1 MALKIVRTK
10 MLLEEPLF
18 YYREILKTHPQS
30 YLAEDDAQVI
40 IGIDCDYFDGFKM
53 SFEALRLKF
62 DEVKGAKE
70 GASEFKNA
78 SFAGLFGVLGYDI
91 VRTFENIGAPKQ
103 ALYDFPPFFYAD
115 AANYLHYDKISK
127 IYDFYGKDIGI
138 YESLRELSSQA
149 LQQGDAEAAGVPQ
162 GAARTDAAIKG
173 GSKLQNAAK
182 PAPQKKELK
191 FKILTDL
198 DAEESHFSVMVEV
211 AKEKIKSGDVFQ
223 VVLGEI
229 LEVGTNLGSLEFYE
243 RLKKNNPSPYM
254 FHFPTPYGCV
264 AGSSPE
270 LIMEIKKDEIFVA
283 PIAGTRSRGANAE
296 ADAALERELLSDEK
310 ELAEHRMLIDLARN
324 DIGKFAAPASVRV
337 QNAIRVVRYESVMH
351 IVSEVYGSKP
361 RGVSAFEVLSTIFP
375 AGTLSGSPKI
385 RAMQIINE
393 LERYERGI
401 YGGGIGF
408 WRFSGDVMQAILIR
422 SAIFVN
428 RDAQNSCSDEN
439 FKRNSCLNLDATCS
453 GINSQA
459 TELCYDE
466 NPETTKLR
474 GAAAQKGSG
483 GAQNLA
489 RASERDARLNLKAC
503 AGGGALNLEHGS
515 FNRAMRFEAAKFNA
529 ENFGCEGLSN
539 LVFIGAGAGIVYDS
553 SPKSEYAE
561 ICKKRK
567 SPLKAIE
574 ELCEEA

>member
-1 MALKIVRTK
+1 

-30 YLAEDDAQVI
+30 YLAEDDRQVI

-62 DEVKGAKE
+62 DEVNGAKA

-91 VRTFENIGAPKQ
+91 VRAFENIGAPKQ

-127 IYDFYGKDIGI
+127 IYDFYGKDAEI
-138 YESLRELSSQA
+138 YESLRGLSPQASQ
-149 LQQGDAEAAGVPQ
+149 QSAEAEGAPQ
-162 GAARTDAAIKG
+162 SAAKADAAIKD
-173 GSKLQNAAK
+173 GSKSQVAAK
-182 PAPQKKELK
+182 PEPKKKELK

-198 DAEESHFSVMVEV
+198 GAEESHFSAMVEA

-337 QNAIRVVRYESVMH
+337 QNAMRVVRYESVMH
-351 IVSEVYGSKP
+351 IVSEVYGTKP

-408 WRFSGDVMQAILIR
+408 WRFNGDVMQAILIR

-428 RDAQNSCSDEN
+428 RDAQNACSDEN
-439 FKRNSCLNLDATCS
+439 SKRNSNLNLNAACGEEKSEAT
-453 GINSQA
+453 G
-459 TELCYDE
+459 LCGGE
-466 NPETTKLR
+466 NPETTEFC
-474 GAAAQKGSG
+474 GVATQKGSG
-483 GAQNLA
+483 ESQNLA
-489 RASERDARLNLKAC
+489 RA
-503 AGGGALNLEHGS
+503 GGEALNLESKPS
-515 FNRAMRFEAAKFNA
+515 FSRAIRFEVAKFSA
-529 ENFGCEGLSN
+529 ENFGCEGLNN

-567 SPLKAIE
+567 SPLKVIE
-574 ELCEEA
+574 ELCEEV

>member
-1 MALKIVRTK
+1 

-91 VRTFENIGAPKQ
+91 VRAFENIGAPKQ

-127 IYDFYGKDIGI
+127 IYDFYGKDAQI
-138 YESLRELSSQA
+138 YENLRGLSPQASQ
-149 LQQGDAEAAGVPQ
+149 QAAVETAAASQ
-162 GAARTDAAIKG
+162 SAARADAAIKG
-173 GSKLQNAAK
+173 GSKSQGASE
-182 PAPQKKELK
+182 PAPRKKELK

-198 DAEESHFSVMVEV
+198 GVEESHFSAMVEA

-229 LEVGTNLGSLEFYE
+229 LKIGTNLGSLDFYE

-337 QNAIRVVRYESVMH
+337 QNAMRIVRYESVMH
-351 IVSEVYGSKP
+351 IVSEVYGNKP

-428 RDAQNSCSDEN
+428 RDAQNSCSDED
-439 FKRNSCLNLDATCS
+439 FKRNSGLNLDAAC
-453 GINSQA
+453 GKGNSEA
-459 TELCYDE
+459 MGLCDGENPKTTELC
-466 NPETTKLR
+466 

-483 GAQNLA
+483 EAQNLA
-489 RASERDARLNLKAC
+489 RTSERDARLNLKAR
-503 AGGGALNLEHGS
+503 AGGGALNLESGPS
-515 FNRAMRFEAAKFNA
+515 FSRAMRFEAAKFSA

-574 ELCEEA
+574 ELCEEV

>member
-1 MALKIVRTK
+1 

-53 SFEALRLKF
+53 SFEALKIKF

-91 VRTFENIGAPKQ
+91 VRSFENIGAPKQ
-103 ALYDFPPFFYAD
+103 ALYNFPPFFYAD

-127 IYDFYGKDIGI
+127 IYDFYGKDAQI

-149 LQQGDAEAAGVPQ
+149 SQQGDAEAAGVPQ
-162 GAARTDAAIKG
+162 SAARTDAAIKNEAK
-173 GSKLQNAAK
+173 SQNAAK
-182 PAPQKKELK
+182 LAPQKRELK

-198 DAEESHFSVMVEV
+198 GAEESHFSAMVEA

-229 LEVGTNLGSLEFYE
+229 LKIGTNLGSLDFYE

-337 QNAIRVVRYESVMH
+337 QNAMRIVRYESVMH

-428 RDAQNSCSDEN
+428 RDE
-439 FKRNSCLNLDATCS
+439 
-453 GINSQA
+453 
-459 TELCYDE
+459 
-466 NPETTKLR
+466 
-474 GAAAQKGSG
+474 
-483 GAQNLA
+483 AQNLKP
-489 RASERDARLNLKAC
+489 RASKRDATLNFKAR
-503 AGGGALNLEHGS
+503 AGGGVLNLES
-515 FNRAMRFEAAKFNA
+515 EPRFSRAMRFETAKFSA
-529 ENFGCEGLSN
+529 ENFGCEGLNN

-553 SPKSEYAE
+553 SSKSEYAE

-567 SPLKAIE
+567 SPLKAIK
-574 ELCEEA
+574 ELCEEV

>member
-1 MALKIVRTK
+1 

-62 DEVKGAKE
+62 DEVKGAKA

-91 VRTFENIGAPKQ
+91 VRAFENIGAPKQ

-127 IYDFYGKDIGI
+127 IYDFYGKDAQI
-138 YESLRELSSQA
+138 YESLRGLSSQA
-149 LQQGDAEAAGVPQ
+149 SQQAAVETAAASQ
-162 GAARTDAAIKG
+162 SAARADAAIKG
-173 GSKLQNAAK
+173 GSKSQAALQ
-182 PAPQKKELK
+182 PAPCKKELK

-198 DAEESHFSVMVEV
+198 GAEESHFSAMVEA

-337 QNAIRVVRYESVMH
+337 QNAMRVVRYESVMH

-361 RGVSAFEVLSTIFP
+361 RGVSAFEVLGTIFP

-428 RDAQNSCSDEN
+428 R
-439 FKRNSCLNLDATCS
+439 
-453 GINSQA
+453 
-459 TELCYDE
+459 
-466 NPETTKLR
+466 
-474 GAAAQKGSG
+474 GA
-483 GAQNLA
+483 AQNLPD
-489 RASERDARLNLKAC
+489 RASKRDATLSLKAR
-503 AGGGALNLEHGS
+503 AGGGALNLESEPS
-515 FNRAMRFEAAKFNA
+515 FSRAMRFEAAKFSA
-529 ENFGCEGLSN
+529 ENFGCEGLNN

-553 SPKSEYAE
+553 SPKSEYTE

>member
-1 MALKIVRTK
+1 

-53 SFEALRLKF
+53 SFEALKLKF
-62 DEVKGAKE
+62 DEVKSAKE

-91 VRTFENIGAPKQ
+91 VRAFENIGAPKQ

-127 IYDFYGKDIGI
+127 IYDFYGKDAKI

-149 LQQGDAEAAGVPQ
+149 SQQSSVEEGAAPQ
-162 GAARTDAAIKG
+162 SAARTDTAIK
-173 GSKLQNAAK
+173 SEAKSQNAPK
-182 PAPQKKELK
+182 SAPQKRELK

-198 DAEESHFSVMVEV
+198 GAEESHFSAMVEA

-229 LEVGTNLGSLEFYE
+229 LKIGTNLGSLDFYE

-337 QNAIRVVRYESVMH
+337 QNAMRVVRYESVMH

-361 RGVSAFEVLSTIFP
+361 RGISAFEVLSTIFP

-428 RDAQNSCSDEN
+428 RGGQDSCSDEN
-439 FKRNSCLNLDATCS
+439 FKRNSRLNLSAAC
-453 GINSQA
+453 GEINSEA
-459 TELCYDE
+459 TGLC
-466 NPETTKLR
+466 

-483 GAQNLA
+483 EAQNLE
-489 RASERDARLNLKAC
+489 SGPNF
-503 AGGGALNLEHGS
+503 S
-515 FNRAMRFEAAKFNA
+515 RAMRFEAAKFNA

-574 ELCEEA
+574 ELYEEV

>member
-1 MALKIVRTK
+1 

-53 SFEALRLKF
+53 SFEALKLKF
-62 DEVKGAKE
+62 DELKSAKT
-70 GASEFKNA
+70 GASKFKNA

-91 VRTFENIGAPKQ
+91 VRAFENIGAPKQ

-115 AANYLHYDKISK
+115 AANYLRYDKISK
-127 IYDFYGKDIGI
+127 IYDFYGKDTKI

-149 LQQGDAEAAGVPQ
+149 SQQSSAEAAGAPQ
-162 GAARTDAAIKG
+162 STVRTDAAIKS
-173 GSKLQNAAK
+173 GSKSQNAPK
-182 PAPQKKELK
+182 LAPQKKELK
-191 FKILTDL
+191 FTILTDL
-198 DAEESHFSVMVEV
+198 GAEESHFSAMVEA

-229 LEVGTNLGSLEFYE
+229 LKIGTNLGSLEFYE

-283 PIAGTRSRGANAE
+283 PIAGTRSRGVNAE

-337 QNAIRVVRYESVMH
+337 QNAMRVVRYESVMH
-351 IVSEVYGSKP
+351 IVSEVYGTKP

-428 RDAQNSCSDEN
+428 RDAQDSCSDED
-439 FKRNSCLNLDATCS
+439 FKRNSGLNLDAACS
-453 GINSQA
+453 EEKSET
-459 TELCYDE
+459 TELCDVE
-466 NPETTKLR
+466 NPETTELC
-474 GAAAQKGSG
+474 GVAAQKCSG
-483 GAQNLA
+483 EAQNLA
-489 RASERDARLNLKAC
+489 RTSERDATLNLKAR
-503 AGGGALNLEHGS
+503 AGHRSLNLESEPS
-515 FNRAMRFEAAKFNA
+515 FSRAMRFETAKFSA

-574 ELCEEA
+574 ELCEKA

>member
-1 MALKIVRTK
+1 

-62 DEVKGAKE
+62 DEVKGAKK

-91 VRTFENIGAPKQ
+91 VRAFENIGAPKQ

-127 IYDFYGKDIGI
+127 IYDFYGKDAQI
-138 YESLRELSSQA
+138 YEKLRELSSQA
-149 LQQGDAEAAGVPQ
+149 LQQGVAETAGAPQ
-162 GAARTDAAIKG
+162 SAARTDAAIKR
-173 GSKLQNAAK
+173 GSKSQSAAK

-198 DAEESHFSVMVEV
+198 GAEESHFSAMVEA

-337 QNAIRVVRYESVMH
+337 QNAMRVVRYESVMH

-361 RGVSAFEVLSTIFP
+361 RGVSAFEVLGTIFP

-428 RDAQNSCSDEN
+428 RDAQNSCSDED
-439 FKRNSCLNLDATCS
+439 FKRNSNLNLGAACG

-459 TELCYDE
+459 MGLCDGE
-466 NPETTKLR
+466 NPKTTGLC

-483 GAQNLA
+483 EAQNLA
-489 RASERDARLNLKAC
+489 RASECDARLNLKTR
-503 AGGGALNLEHGS
+503 AGCGALNLENGS

-574 ELCEEA
+574 ELCKEV

>member
-1 MALKIVRTK
+1 

-30 YLAEDDAQVI
+30 YLAEDDRQVI

-91 VRTFENIGAPKQ
+91 VRAFENIGAPKQ

-115 AANYLHYDKISK
+115 AANYLRYDKISK
-127 IYDFYGKDIGI
+127 IYDFYGKDAQI
-138 YESLRELSSQA
+138 YESLRGLSPQASQ
-149 LQQGDAEAAGVPQ
+149 QSAEAAGTPQ
-162 GAARTDAAIKG
+162 SAARTDAAIKG
-173 GSKLQNAAK
+173 EVKSQSAPQ
-182 PAPQKKELK
+182 PAPCKKELK

-198 DAEESHFSVMVEV
+198 GAEESHFSAMVEA

-229 LEVGTNLGSLEFYE
+229 LEVGTNLGSLDFYE

-337 QNAIRVVRYESVMH
+337 QNAMRIVRYESVMH
-351 IVSEVYGSKP
+351 IVSEVYGTKP
-361 RGVSAFEVLSTIFP
+361 RGVSAFEVLGTIFP

-428 RDAQNSCSDEN
+428 RDAQNFCSDED
-439 FKRNSCLNLDATCS
+439 FKRNSNLNLNAACG

-459 TELCYDE
+459 MGLCDGE
-466 NPETTKLR
+466 NPETAEFCGT
-474 GAAAQKGSG
+474 AAQKGG
-483 GAQNLA
+483 GEAQNLPA
-489 RASERDARLNLKAC
+489 RASKRDATLNLKAR
-503 AGGGALNLEHGS
+503 AGGGALNLESEPHFS
-515 FNRAMRFEAAKFNA
+515 RAMRFEAAKFNA
-529 ENFGCEGLSN
+529 ENFGCEMLSN

-574 ELCEEA
+574 ELCEEV

>member
-1 MALKIVRTK
+1 

-18 YYREILKTHPQS
+18 YYREILKMHPQS
-30 YLAEDDAQVI
+30 YLAEDDRQVI

-91 VRTFENIGAPKQ
+91 VRAFENIGAPKQ

-127 IYDFYGKDIGI
+127 IYDFYGKDAEI
-138 YESLRELSSQA
+138 YENLRGLSPQASQ
-149 LQQGDAEAAGVPQ
+149 QSAEAAGTPQ
-162 GAARTDAAIKG
+162 SAARADAAIKG
-173 GSKLQNAAK
+173 GSKSQGASE
-182 PAPQKKELK
+182 PEPQKKGLK

-198 DAEESHFSVMVEV
+198 GAEESHFSAMVEA

-229 LEVGTNLGSLEFYE
+229 LEVGTNMGSLEFYE

-337 QNAIRVVRYESVMH
+337 QNAMRVVRYESVMH
-351 IVSEVYGSKP
+351 IVSEIYGSKP
-361 RGVSAFEVLSTIFP
+361 RGVSAFEVLGTIFP

-428 RDAQNSCSDEN
+428 R
-439 FKRNSCLNLDATCS
+439 
-453 GINSQA
+453 
-459 TELCYDE
+459 
-466 NPETTKLR
+466 
-474 GAAAQKGSG
+474 G
-483 GAQNLA
+483 GQNLKP
-489 RASERDARLNLKAC
+489 RASKREATLNLKAR
-503 AGGGALNLEHGS
+503 AGGEALNLESEPS
-515 FNRAMRFEAAKFNA
+515 FSRAMRFEAAKFSA
-529 ENFGCEGLSN
+529 ENFGCERLNN

>member
-1 MALKIVRTK
+1 

-53 SFEALRLKF
+53 SFEALKLKF
-62 DEVKGAKE
+62 DEVKSAKA

-91 VRTFENIGAPKQ
+91 VRAFENIGSPKQ
-103 ALYDFPPFFYAD
+103 VLYDFPPFFYAD

-127 IYDFYGKDIGI
+127 IYDFYGKDAQI
-138 YESLRELSSQA
+138 YESLRGLSPQASQ
-149 LQQGDAEAAGVPQ
+149 QSAEAAGTPQ
-162 GAARTDAAIKG
+162 SAAKADAAIKS
-173 GSKLQNAAK
+173 GSKSQGASEPEPK
-182 PAPQKKELK
+182 KKELK

-198 DAEESHFSVMVEV
+198 GAEESHFSAMVEA

-337 QNAIRVVRYESVMH
+337 QNAMRIVRYESVMH

-428 RDAQNSCSDEN
+428 RDAQDSCSDED
-439 FKRNSCLNLDATCS
+439 FKRNSNLNLDSVCGEEKS
-453 GINSQA
+453 EA
-459 TELCYDE
+459 TEICDFV
-466 NPETTKLR
+466 
-474 GAAAQKGSG
+474 AQKSSG
-483 GAQNLA
+483 EAQNLKP
-489 RASERDARLNLKAC
+489 RAGGCEATLNLKARV
-503 AGGGALNLEHGS
+503 GGAALNLESEPS
-515 FNRAMRFEAAKFNA
+515 FSRAMRFEAAKFSA

>member
-1 MALKIVRTK
+1 

-53 SFEALRLKF
+53 SFEALKLKF
-62 DEVKGAKE
+62 DEVKSAKE

-91 VRTFENIGAPKQ
+91 VRAFENIGAPKQ

-127 IYDFYGKDIGI
+127 IYDFYGKDAKI

-149 LQQGDAEAAGVPQ
+149 SQQSSAEAAGAPQ
-162 GAARTDAAIKG
+162 STARTDAAIK
-173 GSKLQNAAK
+173 SEARSQNAAK
-182 PAPQKKELK
+182 LAPQKKELK

-198 DAEESHFSVMVEV
+198 GAEESNFSAMVEA

-229 LEVGTNLGSLEFYE
+229 LKIGTNLGSLDFYE

-337 QNAIRVVRYESVMH
+337 QNAMRVVRYESVMH

-408 WRFSGDVMQAILIR
+408 WRFGGDVMQAILIR

-428 RDAQNSCSDEN
+428 RGGQNSCLDEN
-439 FKRNSCLNLDATCS
+439 FKRNSCLNLDAACG

-459 TELCYDE
+459 TELCDF
-466 NPETTKLR
+466 
-474 GAAAQKGSG
+474 AAQKDG
-483 GAQNLA
+483 GEAQNLLA
-489 RASERDARLNLKAC
+489 RASKCDATLNLKAR
-503 AGGGALNLEHGS
+503 AGGTALNLESKPS
-515 FNRAMRFEAAKFNA
+515 FSRAMRFEAAKFNA
-529 ENFGCEGLSN
+529 ENFGCERLSN

-553 SPKSEYAE
+553 SPNSEYAE

-574 ELCEEA
+574 ELCEEV

>member
-1 MALKIVRTK
+1 

-53 SFEALRLKF
+53 SFEALKLKF
-62 DEVKGAKE
+62 DEVKSAKA

-91 VRTFENIGAPKQ
+91 VRAFENIGAPKQ

-127 IYDFYGKDIGI
+127 IYDFYGKDAQI
-138 YESLRELSSQA
+138 YENLRELSLQASQ
-149 LQQGDAEAAGVPQ
+149 QSSAEDGAAPQ
-162 GAARTDAAIKG
+162 GAARMDAAIQS
-173 GSKLQNAAK
+173 GSKSQNAAK
-182 PAPQKKELK
+182 PAPQKRELK

-198 DAEESHFSVMVEV
+198 GAEESHFSAMVEA

-296 ADAALERELLSDEK
+296 ADAVLERELLSDEK

-337 QNAIRVVRYESVMH
+337 QNAMHIVRYESVMH
-351 IVSEVYGSKP
+351 IVSEVYGTKP

-408 WRFSGDVMQAILIR
+408 WRFNGDVMQAILIR

-428 RDAQNSCSDEN
+428 RGGQNFCSDEN
-439 FKRNSCLNLDATCS
+439 SKRNSNLNLGAACGEEKS
-453 GINSQA
+453 EA
-459 TELCYDE
+459 TELCDGE
-466 NPETTKLR
+466 NPKTTGLC

-483 GAQNLA
+483 EAQNLA
-489 RASERDARLNLKAC
+489 RASECDARLNLKTR
-503 AGGGALNLEHGS
+503 AGCGALNLENGS

-574 ELCEEA
+574 ELCKEV

>member
-1 MALKIVRTK
+1 

-91 VRTFENIGAPKQ
+91 VRAFENIGAPKQ

-127 IYDFYGKDIGI
+127 IYDFYGKDAQI
-138 YESLRELSSQA
+138 YESLRELSPQASQQVA
-149 LQQGDAEAAGVPQ
+149 AEAEGAPH
-162 GAARTDAAIKG
+162 GAARADAAIKG
-173 GSKLQNAAK
+173 EVKSQS
-182 PAPQKKELK
+182 APQKKELK
-191 FKILTDL
+191 FKILTDMG
-198 DAEESHFSVMVEV
+198 AEESHFSAMVEA

-337 QNAIRVVRYESVMH
+337 QNAMRVVRYESVMH

-408 WRFSGDVMQAILIR
+408 WRFNGDVMQAILIR

-439 FKRNSCLNLDATCS
+439 SKRNSNLNL
-453 GINSQA
+453 NSACGEEKSEA
-459 TELCYDE
+459 TELCDF
-466 NPETTKLR
+466 
-474 GAAAQKGSG
+474 AAQKSSDV
-483 GAQNLA
+483 AQNLKP
-489 RASERDARLNLKAC
+489 RAGEHEATLNLKAC
-503 AGGGALNLEHGS
+503 AGGGALNLESKPS
-515 FNRAMRFEAAKFNA
+515 FSRAMRFEAAKFSA
-529 ENFGCEGLSN
+529 ENFGCEGLNN

>member
-1 MALKIVRTK
+1 

-53 SFEALRLKF
+53 SFEALKLKF
-62 DEVKGAKE
+62 DEVKSAKA

-103 ALYDFPPFFYAD
+103 ALYNFPPFFYAD

-127 IYDFYGKDIGI
+127 IYDFYGKDAQI
-138 YESLRELSSQA
+138 YESLRELSSQGS
-149 LQQGDAEAAGVPQ
+149 QQSSVGVVGAPQ
-162 GAARTDAAIKG
+162 SAVRTDAAIKNEAK
-173 GSKLQNAAK
+173 SQNAAK
-182 PAPQKKELK
+182 LAPQKRELK

-198 DAEESHFSVMVEV
+198 GAEESHFSAMVEA

-229 LEVGTNLGSLEFYE
+229 LKIGTNLGSLEFYE

-337 QNAIRVVRYESVMH
+337 QNAMRVVHYESVMH
-351 IVSEVYGSKP
+351 IVSEIYGSKP
-361 RGVSAFEVLSTIFP
+361 RGVSAFEVLGTIFP

-408 WRFSGDVMQAILIR
+408 WRFNGDVMQAILIR

-428 RDAQNSCSDEN
+428 RDAQNSCSDED
-439 FKRNSCLNLDATCS
+439 FKRNSNLNLNAVCGEEKS
-453 GINSQA
+453 EA
-459 TELCYDE
+459 TELCDF
-466 NPETTKLR
+466 
-474 GAAAQKGSG
+474 AAQKGSG
-483 GAQNLA
+483 ETRNLKP
-489 RASERDARLNLKAC
+489 RAGGRDATLNLKARV
-503 AGGGALNLEHGS
+503 GGTALNLESEPS
-515 FNRAMRFEAAKFNA
+515 FNRAMRFEAAKFSA
-529 ENFGCEGLSN
+529 ENFGCEGLNN

-574 ELCEEA
+574 ELCEEV

>member
-1 MALKIVRTK
+1 

-18 YYREILKTHPQS
+18 YYSEILKTHPQS

-53 SFEALRLKF
+53 SFEALKLKF
-62 DEVKGAKE
+62 DEVKSAKA

-91 VRTFENIGAPKQ
+91 VRAFENIGAPKQ

-127 IYDFYGKDIGI
+127 IYDFYGKNAQI
-138 YESLRELSSQA
+138 YESLRELRLQASQQSS
-149 LQQGDAEAAGVPQ
+149 AEAAGAPQ
-162 GAARTDAAIKG
+162 SAARTNAAIKNEAK
-173 GSKLQNAAK
+173 SQNAAK
-182 PAPQKKELK
+182 LAPQKKELK

-198 DAEESHFSVMVEV
+198 SAEQSNFSAMVEA
-211 AKEKIKSGDVFQ
+211 AKEKLKSGDVFQ

-337 QNAIRVVRYESVMH
+337 QNAMRVVRYESVMH

-428 RDAQNSCSDEN
+428 SDGQDSCSDED
-439 FKRNSCLNLDATCS
+439 FKRNSGLNLDATCD
-453 GINSQA
+453 GINSEA
-459 TELCYDE
+459 TELCDDE
-466 NPETTKLR
+466 NPETTELR

-483 GAQNLA
+483 EAQNLA
-489 RASERDARLNLKAC
+489 RASERDARLNLKTHADC
-503 AGGGALNLEHGS
+503 GTQNLESGPS
-515 FNRAMRFEAAKFNA
+515 FSRAMRFEAAKFNA
-529 ENFGCEGLSN
+529 ENFGCEELSN

-574 ELCEEA
+574 ELCKEV

>member
-1 MALKIVRTK
+1 

-53 SFEALRLKF
+53 SFEALKLKF
-62 DEVKGAKE
+62 DELKSAKT
-70 GASEFKNA
+70 GASKFKNA

-91 VRTFENIGAPKQ
+91 VRAFENIGAPKQ

-115 AANYLHYDKISK
+115 AANYLRYDKISK
-127 IYDFYGKDIGI
+127 IYDFYGKDTKI

-149 LQQGDAEAAGVPQ
+149 SQQSSAEAAGAPQ
-162 GAARTDAAIKG
+162 STVRTDAAIKS
-173 GSKLQNAAK
+173 GSKSQNAPK
-182 PAPQKKELK
+182 LAPQKKELK
-191 FKILTDL
+191 FTILTDL
-198 DAEESHFSVMVEV
+198 GAEESHFSAMVEA

-229 LEVGTNLGSLEFYE
+229 LKIGTNLGSLEFYE

-283 PIAGTRSRGANAE
+283 PIAGTRSRGVNAE

-337 QNAIRVVRYESVMH
+337 QNAMRVVRYESVMH
-351 IVSEVYGSKP
+351 IVSEVYGTKP

-428 RDAQNSCSDEN
+428 RDAQDSCSDED
-439 FKRNSCLNLDATCS
+439 FKRNSNLNLDAACG

-459 TELCYDE
+459 TELCD
-466 NPETTKLR
+466 
-474 GAAAQKGSG
+474 AAAQKGG
-483 GAQNLA
+483 GEAQNLPA
-489 RASERDARLNLKAC
+489 RASKRDATLNLKAC
-503 AGGGALNLEHGS
+503 AGGGALNLESKPS
-515 FNRAMRFEAAKFNA
+515 FSRAMRFEAAKFSA
-529 ENFGCEGLSN
+529 ENFGCEGLNN

>member
-1 MALKIVRTK
+1 

-53 SFEALRLKF
+53 SFEALKLKF
-62 DEVKGAKE
+62 DEVKRAKA

-78 SFAGLFGVLGYDI
+78 SFAGLFGVLSYDI
-91 VRTFENIGAPKQ
+91 VRAFENIGSPKQ
-103 ALYDFPPFFYAD
+103 ALYNFPPFFYAD

-127 IYDFYGKDIGI
+127 IYDFYGKDAQI
-138 YESLRELSSQA
+138 YESLRELSSQGS
-149 LQQGDAEAAGVPQ
+149 QQSSVGVVGAPQ
-162 GAARTDAAIKG
+162 SAVRTDAAIKNEAK
-173 GSKLQNAAK
+173 SQNAAK
-182 PAPQKKELK
+182 LAPQKRELK

-198 DAEESHFSVMVEV
+198 GAEESHFSAMVEA

-337 QNAIRVVRYESVMH
+337 QNAMRVVRYESVMH

-361 RGVSAFEVLSTIFP
+361 RGVSAFEVLGTIFP

-428 RDAQNSCSDEN
+428 RGGKNSCSDED
-439 FKRNSCLNLDATCS
+439 FKRNSNLNLGAACGEEKS
-453 GINSQA
+453 EA
-459 TELCYDE
+459 TELCDFV
-466 NPETTKLR
+466 
-474 GAAAQKGSG
+474 AQKGG
-483 GAQNLA
+483 GEAQNLPT
-489 RASERDARLNLKAC
+489 RASKRDATLNLKAR
-503 AGGGALNLEHGS
+503 AGRRSLNLESEPS
-515 FNRAMRFEAAKFNA
+515 FSRAMRFEAAKFNA
-529 ENFGCEGLSN
+529 ENFGYEGLNN
-539 LVFIGAGAGIVYDS
+539 LAFIGAGAGIVYDS

-574 ELCEEA
+574 ELCEEV

>member
-1 MALKIVRTK
+1 

-53 SFEALRLKF
+53 SFEALKIKF

-91 VRTFENIGAPKQ
+91 VRAFENIGAPKQ

-127 IYDFYGKDIGI
+127 IYDFYGKDAQI
-138 YESLRELSSQA
+138 YENLRELSSQA
-149 LQQGDAEAAGVPQ
+149 SQQVAVETAAAPQ
-162 GAARTDAAIKG
+162 SDVRTDAAIKG
-173 GSKLQNAAK
+173 EVKSQS
-182 PAPQKKELK
+182 APQKKELK

-198 DAEESHFSVMVEV
+198 GAEESHFSAMVEA

-337 QNAIRVVRYESVMH
+337 QNAMRIVRYESVMH
-351 IVSEVYGSKP
+351 IVSEVYGTKP

-428 RDAQNSCSDEN
+428 RDAQDSCSDGD
-439 FKRNSCLNLDATCS
+439 FKRNSCLNLDAACG

-459 TELCYDE
+459 MGLCNSE
-466 NPETTKLR
+466 NPETTELC
-474 GAAAQKGSG
+474 GAAAQKCSG
-483 GAQNLA
+483 EAQNLMA
-489 RASERDARLNLKAC
+489 RASERDARLNLKTR
-503 AGGGALNLEHGS
+503 AGCGALNLENGS

-574 ELCEEA
+574 ELCEKV

>member
-1 MALKIVRTK
+1 

-53 SFEALRLKF
+53 SFEALKLKF
-62 DEVKGAKE
+62 DEVKSAKA

-91 VRTFENIGAPKQ
+91 VRAFENIGSPKQ
-103 ALYDFPPFFYAD
+103 ALYNFPPFFYAD

-127 IYDFYGKDIGI
+127 IYDFYGKDAQI
-138 YESLRELSSQA
+138 YESLRGLSSQA
-149 LQQGDAEAAGVPQ
+149 SQQGDAEAASAPQ
-162 GAARTDAAIKG
+162 SAARTDAAIK
-173 GSKLQNAAK
+173 SEAKSQSAAK
-182 PAPQKKELK
+182 PAQQKRELK

-198 DAEESHFSVMVEV
+198 GTEESHFSEMVEA

-229 LEVGTNLGSLEFYE
+229 LKIGTNLGSLEFYE

-337 QNAIRVVRYESVMH
+337 QNAMRVVRYESVMH

-428 RDAQNSCSDEN
+428 RDGQNSCSDED
-439 FKRNSCLNLDATCS
+439 FKRNSYLNLDAACS
-453 GINSQA
+453 EEKSEA
-459 TELCYDE
+459 TEFCDGE
-466 NPETTKLR
+466 NPETTELCD
-474 GAAAQKGSG
+474 AAAQKGSG
-483 GAQNLA
+483 EAQNLA
-489 RASERDARLNLKAC
+489 RAGERDVRLNLKAC
-503 AGGGALNLEHGS
+503 AGGGTQNLESGPS
-515 FNRAMRFEAAKFNA
+515 FSRAMRFEAAKFNA
-529 ENFGCEGLSN
+529 ENFGCKGLSN

-574 ELCEEA
+574 ELCEEV

>member
-1 MALKIVRTK
+1 

-53 SFEALRLKF
+53 SFEALKIKF

-70 GASEFKNA
+70 DASEFKNA
-78 SFAGLFGVLGYDI
+78 NFAGLFGVLGYDI
-91 VRTFENIGAPKQ
+91 VRAFENIGAPKQ

-127 IYDFYGKDIGI
+127 IYDFYGKDAEI
-138 YESLRELSSQA
+138 YESLRGLSPQASQ
-149 LQQGDAEAAGVPQ
+149 QSAEAAGTPQ
-162 GAARTDAAIKG
+162 SAAKADAAIKG
-173 GSKLQNAAK
+173 GSKSQSALQ
-182 PAPQKKELK
+182 PAPRKKELK

-198 DAEESHFSVMVEV
+198 GAEESHFSAMVEA

-337 QNAIRVVRYESVMH
+337 QNAMRVVRYESVMH

-361 RGVSAFEVLSTIFP
+361 RGVSAFEVLGTIFP

-428 RDAQNSCSDEN
+428 RGGKNSCSDED
-439 FKRNSCLNLDATCS
+439 FKRNSNLNLGAACGEEKS
-453 GINSQA
+453 EA
-459 TELCYDE
+459 TELCDFV
-466 NPETTKLR
+466 
-474 GAAAQKGSG
+474 AQKGG
-483 GAQNLA
+483 GEAQNLPT
-489 RASERDARLNLKAC
+489 RASKRDATLNLKAR
-503 AGGGALNLEHGS
+503 AGRRSLNLESEPS
-515 FNRAMRFEAAKFNA
+515 FSRAMRFEAAKFNA
-529 ENFGCEGLSN
+529 ENFGCERLNN

-567 SPLKAIE
+567 SPLKVIE
-574 ELCEEA
+574 ELCEEV